1 MLNLVFFSLLSA
13 KEFNFEGIFQLINL
27 VASFLTMGFLLV
39 LIIFA
44 IKIVNRPE
52 IFLLPENWYLRNQ
65 FFFKN

>member
-27 VASFLTMGFLLV
+27 VASFLALGFLLV